1 MGNFM
6 IKVLRVQFSVK
17 ALFLAYRQPPSHC
30 VLTGSLLNVSGEASK
45 RTSSPLSLLL
55 GASLVVQMVKNLSAM
70 REIWVQ
76 SLGQKDPLEKGM
88 ATHSSILAWNTPHGQ
103 RSLVGYSPWGHK
115 ESLLLRVQL
124 LSEQP
129 MTSFYLNYF
138 LTSSVSNYSHIEG
151 LGLQHINLRE
161 HNLVHSK

>member
-1 MGNFM
+1 M
-6 IKVLRVQFSVK
+6 Q
-17 ALFLAYRQPPSHC
+17 
-30 VLTGSLLNVSGEASK
+30 
-45 RTSSPLSLLL
+45 
-55 GASLVVQMVKNLSAM
+55 
-70 REIWVQ
+70 EIWVQ
-76 SLGQKDPLEKGM
+76 SLGQKDPLEKEM

-115 ESLLLRVQL
+115 ESLLIRVQL

-138 LTSSVSNYSHIEG
+138 LMSSVSNYSHIEG

>member
-1 MGNFM
+1 M
-6 IKVLRVQFSVK
+6 IKVLRVQVSMK
-17 ALFLAYRQPPSHC
+17 ALFLAYSQPPSYC

-45 RTSSPLSLLL
+45 RTSSPLSLL

-103 RSLVGYSPWGHK
+103 RNLVGYSPWGHK
-115 ESLLLRVQL
+115 ESLLIRVQL

-138 LTSSVSNYSHIEG
+138 LMSSVSNYSHIEG